1 MKEIINKLNS
11 PEYSVGRKAL
21 AELLERGKLSFSDFQ
36 EILLLDEKLILGDF
50 LEEYQYFDKEN
61 LEYMQT
67 YILDHLD
74 DNNRLFVSDLI
85 EFASYWDLIIPFEK
99 CLELVRVYEGD
110 NHFVQ
115 LAIIDYILEN
125 MKYNYI
131 KETIRA
137 LSSIL
142 DNPNLYQNVQV
153 KAAFTLFRITMNP
166 TYLNDLIDLI
176 VNGDTDNNKSLLNN
190 ILESDYNQ
198 QEFFSYHDLLQIIC
212 KKEEKISG

>member
-11 PEYSVGRKAL
+11 PEYSVGRRTL
-21 AELLERGKLSFSDFQ
+21 SELLTKGKLPFKDFR
-36 EILLLDEKLILGDF
+36 EILLLKEKLIVANF

-67 YILDHLD
+67 YILEHL
-74 DNNRLFVSDLI
+74 NNNDRLFVSDLI

-99 CLELVRVYEGD
+99 CLELVKVYKGD

-115 LAIIDYILEN
+115 LAIINYIFEN

-131 KETIRA
+131 EETVRA

-142 DNPNLYQNVQV
+142 DNPHLYQNVQV

-176 VNGDTDNNKSLLNN
+176 VNGDVDNNKEQLNN
-190 ILESDYNQ
+190 ILKWNYNQ
-198 QEFFSYHDLLQIIC
+198 REFFSYHDLLQIIC
-212 KKEEKISG
+212 KKKEV